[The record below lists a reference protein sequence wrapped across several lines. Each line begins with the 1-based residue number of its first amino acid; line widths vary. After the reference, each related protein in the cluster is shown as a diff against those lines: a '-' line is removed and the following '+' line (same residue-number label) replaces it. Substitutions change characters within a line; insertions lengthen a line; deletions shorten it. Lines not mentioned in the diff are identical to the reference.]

1 MIPWLERF
9 PVEGNG
15 NPLQYTCLENS
26 LDGGAWQATGHEG
39 CKVDMIEQPT
49 LSLSQKK
56 KSFIALPGKGS
67 HSKLMPS
74 KLCVPTRRCSEKFY
88 TNERAGCGQL
98 TDTVLIGW

>member
-26 LDGGAWQATGHEG
+26 LDGGAWQATVHEG

-56 KSFIALPGKGS
+56 KSCIALPGKGS